1 MLEQSAASVLTLHD
15 THTKCMLYP
24 DNLILLSPTEQ
35 RLQQS
40 LSLVEQYC
48 QRWVL
53 IVNLEK
59 TSIMIFQKKARSQWN
74 QYQFTYSG
82 TTLKH
87 SSSYN
92 YLGLEKS

>member
-15 THTKCMLYP
+15 THTKCILYP
-24 DNLILLSPTEQ
+24 DNLILSSPREQ

-59 TSIMIFQKKARSQWN
+59 TSIFQKKARSQWN